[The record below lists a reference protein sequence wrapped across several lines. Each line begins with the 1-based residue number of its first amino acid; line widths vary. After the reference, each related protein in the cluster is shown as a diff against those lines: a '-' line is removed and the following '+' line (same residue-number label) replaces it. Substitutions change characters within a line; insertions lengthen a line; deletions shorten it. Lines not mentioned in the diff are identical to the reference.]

1 MEDVMELRVLRYF
14 IAIVKDGNISL
25 AAKRLHISQ
34 PALSRQIMDLETE
47 LGVTLF
53 ERGHRQ
59 IKLTQEGYYLYER
72 AQDIVAMVN
81 TTEYSLQ
88 SRDVISGTFDIGGGE
103 SPAMKIVM
111 ETINDILQEHPK
123 IQVNLVSG
131 NANSIEKRLDSGL
144 IEFGVVMGNHN
155 LQNYNS
161 LVLPQKNQWGIL
173 LRKDEPLAQKD
184 KITPED
190 LIGHALITSYE
201 TNNGDAFREWAGSF
215 VNQLTFMGHY
225 NLINNASLLVKTG
238 FCFALTYKGL
248 VQDDSL
254 VFRPLYPEVT
264 DLNTLIW
271 NKDHQLSNLSRLF
284 IDKIQEKI
292 KAPNE

>member
-1 MEDVMELRVLRYF
+1 MELRVLRYF
-14 IAIVKDGNISL
+14 IAIVKDGNISS

-88 SRDVISGTFDIGGGE
+88 SRGVISGTLDIGGGE

-111 ETINDILQEHPK
+111 ETINDILQEHPEV
-123 IQVNLVSG
+123 QVNLVSG
-131 NANSIEKRLDSGL
+131 NANSIEKRLESGV
-144 IEFGVVMGNHN
+144 IEFGVVMGTHN

-161 LVLPQKNQWGIL
+161 LVLPQKNRWGLL

-184 KITPED
+184 VIAPED

-201 TNNGDAFREWAGSF
+201 TNNGDAFREWAGSL
-215 VNQLTFMGHY
+215 VNQLTFVGHY
-225 NLINNASLLVKTG
+225 NLINNATLLVKTG
-238 FCFALTYKGL
+238 SCFALTYENL

-254 VFRPLYPEVT
+254 VFCPLYPEVT

-271 NKDHQLSNLSRLF
+271 NRDHQLSNLSRLF
-284 IDKIQEKI
+284 IDKIQK
-292 KAPNE
+292 KVKTTK

>member
-1 MEDVMELRVLRYF
+1 MEDIMELRVLRYF
-14 IAIVKDGNISL
+14 IAIVKDGNISS
-25 AAKRLHISQ
+25 AAKRLHVSQ

-81 TTEYSLQ
+81 STEYSLQ
-88 SRDVISGTFDIGGGE
+88 SRDVISGTLDIGGGE

-111 ETINDILQEHPK
+111 ETINDILQEHPEV
-123 IQVNLVSG
+123 QVNLVSG
-131 NANSIEKRLDSGL
+131 NANSIEKRLESGL
-144 IEFGVVMGNHN
+144 IEFGVVMGTHN

-161 LVLPQKNQWGIL
+161 LVLPQKNRWGIL

-184 KITPED
+184 VIAPED

-201 TNNGDAFREWAGSF
+201 TNNGDTFREWAGSL
-215 VNQLTFMGHY
+215 VNQLTFVGHY
-225 NLINNASLLVKTG
+225 NLINNATLLVKTG
-238 FCFALTYKGL
+238 SCFALTYENL

-254 VFRPLYPEVT
+254 VFCPLYPDVT

-271 NKDHQLSNLSRLF
+271 NRDHQLSNLSRLF
-284 IDKIQEKI
+284 IDKIQK
-292 KAPNE
+292 KVKTTK

>member
-1 MEDVMELRVLRYF
+1 MEDIMELRVLRYF
-14 IAIVKDGNISL
+14 IAIVKDGNISS
-25 AAKRLHISQ
+25 AAKRLHVSQ

-81 TTEYSLQ
+81 STEYSLQ
-88 SRDVISGTFDIGGGE
+88 SRDVISGTLDIGGGE

-111 ETINDILQEHPK
+111 ETINDILQEHPEV
-123 IQVNLVSG
+123 QVNLVSG
-131 NANSIEKRLDSGL
+131 NANSIEKRLESGL
-144 IEFGVVMGNHN
+144 IEFGVVMGTHN

-161 LVLPQKNQWGIL
+161 LVLPQKNRWGIL

-184 KITPED
+184 VIAPED

-201 TNNGDAFREWAGSF
+201 TNNGDNFREWAGSL
-215 VNQLTFMGHY
+215 VNQLTFVGHY
-225 NLINNASLLVKTG
+225 NLINNATLLVKTG
-238 FCFALTYKGL
+238 SCFALTYENL

-254 VFRPLYPEVT
+254 VFCPLYPDVT

-271 NKDHQLSNLSRLF
+271 NRDHQLSNLSRLF
-284 IDKIQEKI
+284 IDKIQK
-292 KAPNE
+292 KVKTTK

>member
-1 MEDVMELRVLRYF
+1 MELRVLRYF
-14 IAIVKDGNISL
+14 IAIVKDGNISS

-34 PALSRQIMDLETE
+34 PALSRQIMDLEME

-88 SRDVISGTFDIGGGE
+88 SRDVISGTLDIGGGE

-111 ETINDILQEHPK
+111 ETINDILQEHPEV
-123 IQVNLVSG
+123 QVNLVSG
-131 NANSIEKRLDSGL
+131 NANSIEKRLESGL
-144 IEFGVVMGNHN
+144 IEFGVVMGTHN

-161 LVLPQKNQWGIL
+161 LVLPQKNRWGIL

-184 KITPED
+184 VIAPED

-201 TNNGDAFREWAGSF
+201 TNNGDAFREWAGSL
-215 VNQLTFMGHY
+215 VNQLTFVGHY
-225 NLINNASLLVKTG
+225 NLINNATLLVKTG
-238 FCFALTYKGL
+238 SCFALTYENL

-254 VFRPLYPEVT
+254 VFCPLYPEVT

-271 NKDHQLSNLSRLF
+271 NRDHQLSNLSRLF
-284 IDKIQEKI
+284 IDKIQK
-292 KAPNE
+292 KVKTTK